1 MVQVR
6 VKALNGK
13 TTGWTWTEF
22 EEAVMSWGRLKYGNK
37 YTKGLWHDTLPDI
50 SNLDLDDESQWYD
63 FERLC
68 EMVYDVMGKD
78 NVKFAT
84 TLYEQDRFWTK
95 KWQIDYRQGQREKLY
110 CYLETVCQGEPL
122 RQLKV
127 EGVDKMN
134 TMRNHLYVRFGGGEP
149 RILNERQRL
158 YFLGM
163 PSQVGKPAMLPD
175 VNMEDKLNELEAERD
190 WLWNACPAHNR
201 ANYEPASEERLV
213 RIVMEHVPKNYDDA
227 VERTMANVR
236 LKLIVDGKI
245 DKTHTPLEDLLERNF
260 NSDWLPSYE
269 GLRAELIAQYTK
281 FKLWRGAGASS
292 APLMMVGG
300 NQPGLFD
307 KPLQCWACGSEGHK
321 VGAQE
326 CTAKIGE
333 VHPCAPDYYQKKMK
347 NRGSSSS
354 SNGGKSGG
362 RGTRLCKD
370 YSTGS
375 GYCKWGDNCK
385 FSHDGPKA
393 GGQRERGG
401 GRGREGSRSNRSG
414 RGGGGK
420 GMSQRQVATMV
431 LKNLKRIAESNE
443 GDEKKVSFEDQSGQK
458 KKSKT
463 SSAQEQILHLIRGE
477 KSCFMIGSNPDSQYS
492 VPKIV
497 GWDELKR
504 EETPSNK
511 SYSNRA
517 TEDSH
522 KTLGLVKTLKWEKH
536 LKTKTSLMLRF
547 SCIALPLHDLN
558 VIGIDTCSAM
568 SVSTKSEDFITIDKS
583 RDAQESISIRGV
595 GGAGSKVGGRGCL
608 VVKARDC
615 KRNSVWVIDPEGVY
629 MEKTRDDP
637 DFRVLGREQWKK
649 HSLRVVE
656 DYQTFENG
664 CLDVL
669 ECKKSLKY
677 IALSSDHGIMTMAT
691 TRVTHEE
698 KTYIVTNDIIGKV
711 QRGDGSAMIWGCDSE
726 IFSQSENFEH
736 EPLSQRRNGTPSGNN
751 EYPVLVL
758 NEAKLDD
765 IEQARLWHW
774 RTAHS
779 GGDVPMKMGTAQIR
793 LNEDCYCCDQAK
805 YKHKSY
811 KRNSIDAYAKND
823 PWWRVFCDGY
833 GGQLSMG
840 TESYE
845 GAVGGFVFVCPSS
858 GTVRK
863 KLYATTEQFPAILY
877 QFLQEVETEHFVVRE
892 LYVDTYAVNLSKA
905 AEEVAGMF
913 KCKIVPISAG
923 SPQELA
929 FAESAVRTLGR
940 MSRALICGAKH
951 LPGWIWGLADIY
963 ATVIHDILPQK
974 TKEDKSPYERR
985 TGKKPDL
992 NKLFIKVFGAPCQYS
1007 PMNKPAHKRAK
1018 LVEWGWFVGIQWP
1031 MVLVVSVDDFKVRS
1045 VSRQKIRV
1053 YEGAY
1058 AKFDPTK
1065 HPAGTEIVPRHEEIH
1080 GVGDAVPDHVLS
1092 IKILS
1097 DAQRNAELNE
1107 SNALEGSESE
1117 SQPNLVEESSSQDD
1131 SKQGENLHIPEH
1143 VKQDSS
1149 EFLEN
1154 LENLVEQSNNV
1165 QGGDNVREALI
1176 KAIQEVHLGSSV
1188 APKKG
1193 TLKKTKWY
1201 DVVTEDNVVTGKRKA
1216 THIGMIPPNKKT
1228 SHSVES
1234 IVDNAVGG
1242 TSYNG
1247 KVKPTLKLGMKVK
1260 IQSRRFDGNVEGSYS
1275 YDKPKWLAGTIV
1287 KINKGRVE
1295 VQWDIDGETVEVS
1308 AHYLTPWYSKDHKKI
1323 EKSNKQ
1329 TTSTVMAML
1338 EVGAELKHS
1347 NDDLKSAW
1355 PKDFVEAIA
1364 RSDWR
1369 EWVAAVKKEVDGWR
1383 DCNTSEEVSVEKMAR
1398 GAKVIPL
1405 GELYTIKRDGR
1416 YKFRQYAMGNLLREG
1431 KDYGE
1436 TFASTVSGDGLR
1448 WFCSLACASGK
1459 EIRGWD
1465 ATTGYLQ
1472 TEQRIPVYSYLPSH
1486 HGYSDLSYE
1495 ELATFREKILRMKE
1509 IDGIEGVKRFSRKLR
1524 RETRSSPSTVLQL
1537 KTAVYGIPDAG
1548 QAFSMFMQG
1557 LHIKKAGMVQCEVD
1571 PAIYVKVS
1579 NSADGKVDGFM
1590 VAITWVDDV
1599 RYFGTEEMVQQY
1611 ESTIS
1616 ANCKCTMEGVSKEFV
1631 SINMKQNIERG
1642 TLELSQEEYWVKAV
1656 ERFKEFLPKGPKER
1670 TVPLTIADAAL
1681 LVEPTEEEIA
1691 AAAHLPLPQLL
1702 GVIQYPTAFTKLE
1715 MRFAISAL
1723 SRNRAKWGIIHF
1735 ALCLKALEYGW
1746 STRKRGLMYTRGTN
1760 SEESNI
1766 LTAYADSGFSS
1777 PRSQGCRLVMMNG
1790 AAISFTSKRHTTT
1803 DDSTAAAELT
1813 EQYLCSCDVEG
1824 LRQLMSEVG
1833 LHQQQPTIIWQD
1845 NQAAIQIAMNR
1856 GALAKKT
1863 RAMNMRTLSVRNKIE
1878 DGKVI
1883 PMYLRTIDMVADIG
1897 TKALDGATFAKLRD
1911 IMTGYA
1917 VENAHMTKDAEEWKS
1932 TMWMTITELVEED
1945 NHHDEVKGW
1954 NMF

>member
-1 MVQVR
+1 
-6 VKALNGK
+6 
-13 TTGWTWTEF
+13 
-22 EEAVMSWGRLKYGNK
+22 
-37 YTKGLWHDTLPDI
+37 
-50 SNLDLDDESQWYD
+50 
-63 FERLC
+63 
-68 EMVYDVMGKD
+68 
-78 NVKFAT
+78 
-84 TLYEQDRFWTK
+84 
-95 KWQIDYRQGQREKLY
+95 
-110 CYLETVCQGEPL
+110 
-122 RQLKV
+122 
-127 EGVDKMN
+127 
-134 TMRNHLYVRFGGGEP
+134 
-149 RILNERQRL
+149 
-158 YFLGM
+158 
-163 PSQVGKPAMLPD
+163 
-175 VNMEDKLNELEAERD
+175 
-190 WLWNACPAHNR
+190 
-201 ANYEPASEERLV
+201 
-213 RIVMEHVPKNYDDA
+213 
-227 VERTMANVR
+227 
-236 LKLIVDGKI
+236 
-245 DKTHTPLEDLLERNF
+245 
-260 NSDWLPSYE
+260 
-269 GLRAELIAQYTK
+269 
-281 FKLWRGAGASS
+281 
-292 APLMMVGG
+292 
-300 NQPGLFD
+300 
-307 KPLQCWACGSEGHK
+307 
-321 VGAQE
+321 
-326 CTAKIGE
+326 
-333 VHPCAPDYYQKKMK
+333 
-347 NRGSSSS
+347 
-354 SNGGKSGG
+354 
-362 RGTRLCKD
+362 
-370 YSTGS
+370 
-375 GYCKWGDNCK
+375 
-385 FSHDGPKA
+385 
-393 GGQRERGG
+393 
-401 GRGREGSRSNRSG
+401 
-414 RGGGGK
+414 
-420 GMSQRQVATMV
+420 
-431 LKNLKRIAESNE
+431 
-443 GDEKKVSFEDQSGQK
+443 
-458 KKSKT
+458 
-463 SSAQEQILHLIRGE
+463 
-477 KSCFMIGSNPDSQYS
+477 
-492 VPKIV
+492 
-497 GWDELKR
+497 
-504 EETPSNK
+504 
-511 SYSNRA
+511 
-517 TEDSH
+517 
-522 KTLGLVKTLKWEKH
+522 
-536 LKTKTSLMLRF
+536 
-547 SCIALPLHDLN
+547 
-558 VIGIDTCSAM
+558 
-568 SVSTKSEDFITIDKS
+568 
-583 RDAQESISIRGV
+583 
-595 GGAGSKVGGRGCL
+595 
-608 VVKARDC
+608 
-615 KRNSVWVIDPEGVY
+615 
-629 MEKTRDDP
+629 
-637 DFRVLGREQWKK
+637 
-649 HSLRVVE
+649 
-656 DYQTFENG
+656 
-664 CLDVL
+664 
-669 ECKKSLKY
+669 
-677 IALSSDHGIMTMAT
+677 
-691 TRVTHEE
+691 
-698 KTYIVTNDIIGKV
+698 
-711 QRGDGSAMIWGCDSE
+711 
-726 IFSQSENFEH
+726 
-736 EPLSQRRNGTPSGNN
+736 
-751 EYPVLVL
+751 
-758 NEAKLDD
+758 
-765 IEQARLWHW
+765 
-774 RTAHS
+774 
-779 GGDVPMKMGTAQIR
+779 MGTAQIR

-805 YKHKSY
+805 YKHKSF
-811 KRNSIDAYAKND
+811 KRNSIDAYARND

-892 LYVDTYAVNLSKA
+892 LYVDTYSVNLSKA

-963 ATVIHDILPQK
+963 ATVIHDVLPQK

-1007 PMNKPAHKRAK
+1007 PMTKPEHKRAK
-1018 LVEWGWFVGIQWP
+1018 LVEWGWFVGVQWP
-1031 MVLVVSVDDFKVRS
+1031 MVLVVSVNDFKVRS
-1045 VSRQKIRV
+1045 VSRQKIRI

-1107 SNALEGSESE
+1107 TNALEGPDSE
-1117 SQPNLVEESSSQDD
+1117 SQPNLIEESSSQDH

-1149 EFLEN
+1149 EFLNN
-1154 LENLVEQSNNV
+1154 LENLIEQTNNV

-1176 KAIQEVHLGSSV
+1176 KAIREVHLGSSV

-1201 DVVTEDNVVTGKRKA
+1201 DVVTEDNVITGKRKA
-1216 THIGMIPPNKKT
+1216 KHIGMIPPSKKT

-1242 TSYNG
+1242 SSYNG

-1329 TTSTVMAML
+1329 TTRSVMAML

-1383 DCNTSEEVSVEKMAR
+1383 DCNTSEEVKVEDMAR

-1495 ELATFREKILRMKE
+1495 ELATFRERILRMKE
-1509 IDGIEGVKRFSRKLR
+1509 TDGIEGVKKFSRKLR
-1524 RETRSSPSTVLQL
+1524 RETRTSPSTVLQL

-1579 NSADGKVDGFM
+1579 YSADGKVDGFM

-1599 RYFGTEEMVQQY
+1599 RYFGTDRMVQQY
-1611 ESTIS
+1611 EETIS
-1616 ANCKCTMEGVSKEFV
+1616 ANCKCTMEGVSTEFV
-1631 SINMKQNIERG
+1631 SINMKQDIERG

-1656 ERFKEFLPKGPKER
+1656 ERFKEFLPRGPKER

-1681 LVEPTEEEIA
+1681 LVEPTEDEIA

-1723 SRNRAKWGIIHF
+1723 SRNRAKWGVIHF

-1883 PMYLRTIDMVADIG
+1883 PIYLRTIDMVADIG

-1917 VENAHMTKDAEEWKS
+1917 VENAHMKKDAEEWKS
-1932 TMWMTITELVEED
+1932 TMWMTIIELVNED
-1945 NHHDEVKGW
+1945 NHYDEVRGW
-1954 NMF
+1954 NQF